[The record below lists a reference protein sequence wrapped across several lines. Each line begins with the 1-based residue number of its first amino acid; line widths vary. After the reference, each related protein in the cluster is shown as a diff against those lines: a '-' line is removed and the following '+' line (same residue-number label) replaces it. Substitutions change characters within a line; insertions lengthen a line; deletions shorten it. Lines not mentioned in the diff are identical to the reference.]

1 MNNLVNP
8 PSVNDL
14 LDQGFD
20 LQYFNPPTEYPVK
33 LEDDWYL
40 KFIKGPIKVTN
51 SPIVPNKK
59 DSAAKTTTT
68 EEHVRTSSPLKDRNQ
83 QSSSKAPTST
93 PPTNHSQEKPKSK
106 KGPTV
111 TEIDDDGNLPSIS
124 PSPIPDLKT
133 EIMQQVQ
140 NEVAKEILTKHK
152 AEVEEG
158 IQKRVAAHVLKQVP
172 QGYMYLQSVEFNE
185 AEYLEKEEKRRQKE
199 RERAHKAAN
208 DHRRKSWK

>member
-1 MNNLVNP
+1 MCNP
-8 PSVNDL
+8 L
-14 LDQGFD
+14 FL
-20 LQYFNPPTEYPVK
+20 
-33 LEDDWYL
+33 
-40 KFIKGPIKVTN
+40 
-51 SPIVPNKK
+51 
-59 DSAAKTTTT
+59 DSAAKTPTT
-68 EEHVRTSSPLKDRNQ
+68 EEHVRASSPLKDRNQ

-158 IQKRVAAHVLKQVP
+158 IQKRVSKCESLPPIGGKLSTRLTNHHF
-172 QGYMYLQSVEFNE
+172 S
-185 AEYLEKEEKRRQKE
+185 R
-199 RERAHKAAN
+199 
-208 DHRRKSWK
+208 